1 MSVIELAKKFD
12 PITLSEMDD
21 VKLMNR
27 TDTKFTFRKSQLS
40 VILTRMLDHYKV
52 LEIDNLRIQDYRSL
66 YYDTNNRKFYIDHH
80 NQRVNRNKI
89 RFREYINSGL
99 VFMEIKLK
107 NNKGK
112 TIKKRK
118 RVNNIPLQLSN
129 DDIEYMNKIIGTSLD
144 VEAKQWINFSR
155 MTFVHKVYKE
165 RLTIDLNLNFKYGD
179 QNLDMK
185 DIIIAEVKQER
196 VSRASDFMR
205 ITKEMSILP
214 MRLSKYCYSTI
225 MLNKNIKQN
234 RFKKKS
240 LFIKKLQNIE

>member
-1 MSVIELAKKFD
+1 
-12 PITLSEMDD
+12 
-21 VKLMNR
+21 MNIIVFE
-27 TDTKFTFRKSQLS
+27 D
-40 VILTRMLDHYKV
+40 
-52 LEIDNLRIQDYRSL
+52 QDYRSL

-118 RVNNIPLQLSN
+118 RVNNIPLQLSK

-185 DIIIAEVKQER
+185 DIVIAEVKQER

>member
-40 VILTRMLDHYKV
+40 VILTRMIDHYKV

-118 RVNNIPLQLSN
+118 RVNNIPLQLSK
-129 DDIEYMNKIIGTSLD
+129 DDIEYMNKIIGTTLD
-144 VEAKQWINFSR
+144 VESKQWINFSR

-185 DIIIAEVKQER
+185 DIVIAEGKQE
-196 VSRASDFMR
+196 
-205 ITKEMSILP
+205 
-214 MRLSKYCYSTI
+214 
-225 MLNKNIKQN
+225 
-234 RFKKKS
+234 
-240 LFIKKLQNIE
+240 

>member
-118 RVNNIPLQLSN
+118 RVNNIPLQLSK

-185 DIIIAEVKQER
+185 DIVIAEVKQER

>member
-40 VILTRMLDHYKV
+40 VILTKMIDHYKV

-118 RVNNIPLQLSN
+118 RVNNIPLQLSK

-185 DIIIAEVKQER
+185 DIVIAEVKQER

>member
-40 VILTRMLDHYKV
+40 VILTRMIDHYKV

-118 RVNNIPLQLSN
+118 RVNNIPLQLSK
-129 DDIEYMNKIIGTSLD
+129 DDIEYMNKIIGTTLD
-144 VEAKQWINFSR
+144 VESKQWINFSR

-185 DIIIAEVKQER
+185 DIVIAEVKQER
-196 VSRASDFMR
+196 VSRSSDFMR

>member
-118 RVNNIPLQLSN
+118 RVNNIPLQLSK